1 MNKKVEERIYK
12 GFIRDCI
19 IAGITLPTMYVLFI
33 LACKHLG

>member
-1 MNKKVEERIYK
+1 MNKKVEERIYR

-19 IAGITLPTMYVLFI
+19 IAGIILPTMYVLFI